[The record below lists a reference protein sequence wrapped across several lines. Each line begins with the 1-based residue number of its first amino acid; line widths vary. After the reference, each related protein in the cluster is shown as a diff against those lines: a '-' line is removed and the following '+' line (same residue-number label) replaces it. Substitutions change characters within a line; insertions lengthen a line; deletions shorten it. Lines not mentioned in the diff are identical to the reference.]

1 MAVRRAAPLLLLLF
15 AIPVFSAETDELPPC
30 LRPPDPAEVRA
41 WPPLP
46 ADPEDA
52 TSDSF
57 FEDEVWAKVGERT
70 CLNCHSAGGDAE
82 DSKFLL
88 RDTSIDP
95 SLIRFNRMAFEKMGA
110 RRADGKSRLLVKV
123 SGGQN
128 HGGGVALKPES
139 TGYRILER
147 FVRRLEGKADR
158 SDGKGSGAAP
168 PPFFDGVEMASPQR
182 LLRRVTLSLA
192 GRLPT
197 PVEKAEIAEKGGKA
211 IDGILDGVMKEP
223 AFYDRLQE
231 GFNDIFL
238 TLGYDGNADD
248 ALSYDHFEKT
258 RHWAEKFSLDHVP
271 EKERQKAR
279 YKLWDDYRKALK
291 HEPLELIKYIVQND
305 RPFTEI
311 VTADYLLM
319 SPYTSRGYGM
329 FETLKDQFKN
339 VDDPF
344 EYVPAKLPA
353 LKGRDGKTQKTAEGI
368 YPSAG
373 LLTMFQYLRRYPTTV
388 TNRNRAR
395 ARMYYRHFLGI
406 DVMAL
411 APRVTD
417 AAAVAKKFS
426 NPTMQAPDCVVCHK
440 TVDPVAG
447 LFQDFFN
454 EEGHYGPRKEGWF
467 TDMFA
472 PGLEGK
478 ALPAEDRWR
487 SLQWLGAETAKDPR
501 FAVAMVEHVYYIL
514 VGRKVLLAPLDID
527 DPMFTPR
534 RRAYL
539 AQRREIHDIARTFS
553 AGGFNLK
560 TVFKALVASPFYRVD
575 GLSEAAKEP
584 ARRAELDDIGIVR
597 MLTPEQI
604 GRKVMAVFGD
614 HWSRLES
621 EEYRILYGG
630 IDSKAVT
637 ERMSDPSGAMG
648 AIQRILSNDVA
659 CRNVM
664 RDFTRPAAERR
675 LFPDIEPDVVPGTP
689 EADERIRRA
698 IVHLHAQILG
708 RERAPDHPEIER
720 SFQLFAG
727 ILDDARGRKGVGK
740 EESYFCGGRE
750 NRDSDK
756 NQRRDDPTYAVRAWR
771 AVVTYLLRQD
781 DFLYE

>member
-1 MAVRRAAPLLLLLF
+1 MEVGMAVRRLAPILF
-15 AIPVFSAETDELPPC
+15 ILASLPVFSSETEDVPPC
-30 LRPPDPAEVRA
+30 LRLQDRAALRVWPESRVDPD
-41 WPPLP
+41 
-46 ADPEDA
+46 DA
-52 TSDSF
+52 SHDSF

-70 CLNCHSAGGDAE
+70 CLNCHISGGDAE
-82 DSKFLL
+82 ESKFLL
-88 RDTSIDP
+88 KDASLDP
-95 SLIRFNRMAFEKMGA
+95 GLVRLNRQAFEKMAA

-128 HGGGVALKPES
+128 HGGGVTLKPES
-139 TGYRILER
+139 TGYRILES
-147 FVRRLEGKADR
+147 FVRHVEGAADR
-158 SDGKGSGAAP
+158 AEGKGSDYVP
-168 PPFFDGVEMASPQR
+168 PPFFSGVRMASPQR
-182 LLRRVTLSLA
+182 LLRRMTLSLA
-192 GRLPT
+192 ARLPT
-197 PVEKAEIAEKGGKA
+197 DAEGALVAEKGAGA
-211 IDGILDGVMKEP
+211 LGGILDTLMTEP
-223 AFYDRLQE
+223 AFYDRLKE

-238 TLGYDGNADD
+238 TLGYDGNGED

-258 RHWAEKFSLDHVP
+258 RHWAEKFSLDQIP

-291 HEPLELIKYIVQND
+291 HEPLELIQYIVQND

-319 SPYTSRGYGM
+319 TPYTSRGYGV
-329 FETLKDQFKN
+329 FEALKDKFKN

-344 EYVPAKLPA
+344 EYIPAKLPA

-368 YPSAG
+368 
-373 LLTMFQYLRRYPTTV
+373 YPTTV

-447 LFQDFFN
+447 LFQDYFN

-467 TDMFA
+467 TDMFG

-478 ALPAEDRWR
+478 ALAPEDRWR

-514 VGRKVLLAPLDID
+514 FGRKVLLAPLDID
-527 DPMFTPR
+527 DPLFTPK

-539 AQRREIHDIARTFS
+539 TQRREIHDIARRFS
-553 AGGFNLK
+553 QGGFNLK

-575 GLSEAAKEP
+575 GLAEAAKHP

-604 GRKVMAVFGD
+604 ERKVSAVFGKP
-614 HWSRLES
+614 WGRLVD

-659 CRNVM
+659 CKNVAT
-664 RDFTRPAAERR
+664 DFSLEPAKRR
-675 LFPDIEPDVVPGTP
+675 LFPSIEPDVVPGGGP
-689 EADERIRRA
+689 DADLKIRQA
-698 IVHLHAQILG
+698 IVHLHALLLG
-708 RERAPDHPEIER
+708 QERAPDHPEIER
-720 SFQLFAG
+720 TWQLFTG
-727 ILDDARGRKGVGK
+727 ILEDARGVKGVDK
-740 EESYFCGGRE
+740 RESYFCGAVRE
-750 NRDSDK
+750 KRV
-756 NQRRDDPTYAVRAWR
+756 DDPHYTIRAWR